1 MARNSLILWKYKYDI
16 LMVTNLNKLFPSLY
30 KAELNVILVINKS
43 IKYNTCECKHNFI
56 NYIFFNILSA
66 HSFFYIP
73 FDYQKC
79 FFVLFFFLH
88 KIGLIIDQIYP
99 RWLDSPCQLNIQQC
113 IMWNSVQQYC
123 NTSEYS
129 LCLISPS
136 LLPA

>member
-1 MARNSLILWKYKYDI
+1 MTRNSLILWKYKYDI

-30 KAELNVILVINKS
+30 KAELNIILVINKS
-43 IKYNTCECKHNFI
+43 IKYNTCECKNNFI

-66 HSFFYIP
+66 HSFFTSLSTTKSV
-73 FDYQKC
+73 F
-79 FFVLFFFLH
+79 FFVLFLH